1 MKKAWYKE
9 GVVYQIYPRSF
20 NDSNNDGIG
29 DIPGIIEKLDYI
41 ASLGA
46 NIIWLSPIYASPL
59 DDNGYDISDYK
70 AIHPDYG
77 TMDDFKT
84 LLSECHKR
92 GLKLIMDLVV
102 NHTSDEHKWFI
113 ESRKSVDN
121 PYRDYYIWRKPSKK
135 GFPNNWKSFFG
146 GDAWKLDEATN
157 EYYLHLFSP
166 KQPDLNWDNPKVRE
180 EVKDI
185 LRFWLDLGIDGFR
198 CDVINIISKC
208 EGLPNGKFDLLLT
221 GKEKYLNGP
230 NIFKYLGE
238 IRDEVFSNYD
248 MFTVGEGCFITT
260 NDAIN
265 YESGDNPY
273 LNMMFM
279 FDHMNCDSILVKWF
293 VKKFKPKN
301 LKKAMRK
308 WQYEVN
314 GKGWNTLYFE
324 NHDQPRSISRFGSE
338 THRIESGKMLATYL
352 YFMQGTPFIYQGQE
366 IGMTN
371 PHYKKLEEYED
382 VESRN
387 IYNIGRKSFGF
398 SHKFMMKRIEI
409 MSRDNARTMM
419 QWDDSDN
426 GGFSKVTPWYS
437 VNSNYKEINVK
448 KDLESNDSLI
458 KYYQE
463 IIKLRNKH
471 EVIVYGDYKE
481 YFPNSNK
488 LACYTRTLGEES
500 IMVLINFTNKNL
512 KINLKK
518 LPFDVKK
525 GKEILNSINK
535 KIDGTLLPY
544 QAIVF
549 HFPEKYEN

>member
-1 MKKAWYKE
+1 MKKTWYKE

-20 NDSNNDGIG
+20 NDSNGDGIG
-29 DIPGIIEKLDYI
+29 DIQGIIEKLDHI
-41 ASLGA
+41 KELGA
-46 NIIWLSPIYASPL
+46 DIIWLSPVYASPL

-77 TMDDFKT
+77 TMEDFN
-84 LLSECHKR
+84 LLLQSCHQK

-113 ESRKSVDN
+113 EAKKGVDN
-121 PYRDYYIWRKPSKK
+121 PYRDYYIWRKGSKK
-135 GFPNNWKSFFG
+135 GNPNNWKSFFG
-146 GDAWKLDEATN
+146 GDAWCYDEASD

-185 LRFWLDLGIDGFR
+185 LKFWLDLGIDGFR
-198 CDVINIISKC
+198 CDVINVLSKR

-221 GKEKYLNGP
+221 GNEHYLNGP
-230 NIFKYLGE
+230 HIFEYLGE
-238 IRDEVFSNYD
+238 LRDEVLSKYD
-248 MFTVGEGCFITT
+248 IFTVGEGCFITT
-260 NDAIN
+260 EDAIN

-301 LKKAMRK
+301 LKKALTK

-338 THRIESGKMLATYL
+338 ENRIKSGKMLATYL

-371 PHYKKLEEYED
+371 PHYKLLEEYED

-387 IYNIGRKSFGF
+387 VYKIGRENFKF
-398 SHKFMMKRIEI
+398 SHNFMMKRIEI

-419 QWDDSDN
+419 QWDDSAN
-426 GGFSKVTPWYS
+426 AGFSTATPWYS
-437 VNSNYKEINVK
+437 VNPNYKEINVK
-448 KDLESNDSLI
+448 KDRSSDESLFE
-458 KYYQE
+458 YYQK
-463 IIKLRNKH
+463 IIALRKKY
-471 EVIVYGDYKE
+471 EVIVYGNFKE
-481 YFPNSNK
+481 YFSKSNK
-488 LACYTRTLGEES
+488 LVCYTRTNNTEQ
-500 IMVLINFTNKNL
+500 IMVLANFTNKPL
-512 KINLKK
+512 KVSKNK
-518 LPFDVKK
+518 LPLNVDECE
-525 GKEILNSINK
+525 EILNSYDQK
-535 KIDGTLLPY
+535 FDGILSPY
-544 QAIVF
+544 QAIVYY
-549 HFPEKYEN
+549 KA